1 MKWESPL
8 LSHEHVGSNSM
19 EMLRL
24 PTFHFSIPQA
34 DHMFPCFV
42 AQHQMLFRSSWQ
54 QPLQDALFAMRQSC
68 TSNYAE
74 VGNPGRCRH
83 GAVWVLTGKTLDTH
97 NYTARVTLDDFEIFW
112 CDIHVGRL
120 VPYSMSAQNF
130 WWVHGLLVLFLS
142 KNDTKGIQPS
152 RPLHFQS
159 TASKTSCI
167 T

>member
-1 MKWESPL
+1 MKWESPP
-8 LSHEHVGSNSM
+8 LSHEQIASNSM

-42 AQHQMLFRSSWQ
+42 AQHQMVFRSSWQ

-83 GAVWVLTGKTLDTH
+83 GAVWG
-97 NYTARVTLDDFEIFW
+97 
-112 CDIHVGRL
+112 IHVGIL
-120 VPYSMSAQNF
+120 QYSMSAQNV
-130 WWVHGLLVLFLS
+130 WWVHGMPVLLLS
-142 KNDTKGIQPS
+142 RNDTNDIQRS
-152 RPLHFQS
+152 WLLHFQS
-159 TASKTSCI
+159 MASKTPCI
-167 T
+167 NDNCQLYLLHA